1 MNYTAKEIDKM
12 SIEDLDYL
20 GEMLSEDELFEWA
33 GYGYSGKSYVSI
45 MENRGKKNQK
55 EL

>member
-12 SIEDLDYL
+12 SIEDLEYL
-20 GEMLSEDELFEWA
+20 GEMLKDEELDQWA
-33 GYGYSGKSYVSI
+33 CDGYSGKSFVSI